1 MFLVLKPKMI
11 SNYFTGLPALD
22 VTRGII
28 PIEYNMRI
36 PPRAPVQQAD
46 VNFHG
51 VVVDGVLLELDD
63 LSVFDSN
70 CGSGAL
76 CDQQDAYKNGV
87 LRSTCACYTTSSNK
101 RTAGVSMDLS
111 LTQLDG
117 QVIKIVYYSSAWF
130 VRTYL
135 ANDDMPPGIG
145 AGEIMQVGT
154 FDLTASEACE
164 EIFNY
169 VNDNGGWTA
178 TLWVKPGFIRD
189 QLTVAD
195 STQYNAAAPTLVESG
210 SLTYHL
216 VDIRPTEPGN
226 LNLAELNGL
235 KINIRDHI

>member
-1 MFLVLKPKMI
+1 MI
-11 SNYFTGLPALD
+11 TNYFTGLPALD

-36 PPRAPVQQAD
+36 EPKAPVQLAD

-51 VVVDGVLLELDD
+51 VVVHGVQLELDD

-101 RTAGVSMDLS
+101 RTAGVTMDLT

-117 QVIKIVYYSSAWF
+117 QVIKIIYYSSAWF
-130 VRTYL
+130 ARTYL
-135 ANDDMPPGIG
+135 LNDDMPPGIG

-154 FDLTASEACE
+154 FDLTAVDACE
-164 EIFNY
+164 EIFDY
-169 VNDNGGWTA
+169 VNENGGWTG

-189 QLTVAD
+189 QVTVGD
-195 STQYNAAAPTLVESG
+195 STQYNATAPTLVEAG

-216 VDIRPTEPGN
+216 VDIRPTEPKN
-226 LNLAELNGL
+226 LNLPHLNGL
-235 KINIRDHI
+235 KVNIRDHI